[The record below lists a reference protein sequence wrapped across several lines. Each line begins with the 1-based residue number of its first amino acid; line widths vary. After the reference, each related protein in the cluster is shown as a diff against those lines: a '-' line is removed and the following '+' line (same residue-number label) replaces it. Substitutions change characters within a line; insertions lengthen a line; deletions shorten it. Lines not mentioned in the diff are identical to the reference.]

1 MLQKL
6 EIIDRILKSL
16 DEHPEIDSKEK
27 FQIFKNNIYREYKL
41 AKVIP
46 AIAFIERYNDF
57 IAKGE
62 MKYDIRIHKLLRK
75 RAIRSLSGVSVISLL
90 TKFWGCP
97 GKCIYCPTNENLPK
111 SYIPNEPAVMRAE
124 LNAFDPVR
132 QVQNRLRSLEITGHT
147 IDKCDVRVIG
157 GTWSFYPR
165 PYQEEFI
172 KGIYDAHS
180 NYSLLHGHIAATSIE
195 AEKFASFRLEE

>member
-1 MLQKL
+1 MTFPLSILTSQQSKYSNLMNQKL
-6 EIIDRILKSL
+6 EIIDRILRSL
-16 DEHPEIDSKEK
+16 VEHAEVETKEA
-27 FQIFKNNIYREYKL
+27 FQVLKNHIYREYKL

-46 AIAFIERYNDF
+46 AIALIERYHEL
-57 IAKGE
+57 IELGE
-62 MKYDIRIHKLLRK
+62 MKYDIRIHKILRK
-75 RAIRSLSGVSVISLL
+75 RAIRSLSGVSVISVL

-147 IDKCDVRVIG
+147 IDKCDVRIIG
-157 GTWSFYPR
+157 GTWSFYPQA
-165 PYQEEFI
+165 YQEEFI
-172 KGIYDAHS
+172 K
-180 NYSLLHGHIAATSIE
+180 
-195 AEKFASFRLEE
+195 